1 MVKSSNLPSSLQEA
15 KLKSR
20 KSQTRRDNGGSPR
33 KPKKSLKMSSPSK
46 IRAVDRGERLSLTKP
61 RAISSKMSVSQN
73 LMLRCRKPPSKRQ
86 RNSSLSSRRK
96 SRQMEISSATR
107 ISHQH
112 SCQRKIGFHRR
123 QSLDSLGHQKNGL
136 MVRQII
142 SF

>member
-1 MVKSSNLPSSLQEA
+1 MGKSSNLPSSLQGA

-33 KPKKSLKMSSPSK
+33 KPKKSLKMSSLSK
-46 IRAVDRGERLSLTKP
+46 IRAVDRGERLSQTKP
-61 RAISSKMSVSQN
+61 RAISKMSVSQN
-73 LMLRCRKPPSKRQ
+73 LMLRCRKPPSKRL
-86 RNSSLSSRRK
+86 RSSSLSSRRK
-96 SRQMEISSATR
+96 SRQMGISSAIR

-123 QSLDSLGHQKNGL
+123 QSQDSLGHQKNGL